1 MVENEKELL
10 SAKEVIE
17 LLGIRFN
24 NLHQIQHRGNIKW
37 VKKDGRKVYYDKEAV
52 YAYKERRDKRGKKDK

>member
-1 MVENEKELL
+1 MVENEVELI

-17 LLGIRFN
+17 LLGVNFN

-37 VKKDGRKVYYDKEAV
+37 VKKDGRKVYYNKEEV
-52 YAYKERRDKRGKKDK
+52 LAYKARRDKRGKKE